1 MAHDVMTQA
10 PSQTGPLTLHGHD
23 VDGVNRCVH
32 CGLCLSYCPTFSI
45 LGTEMDSPRGRIF
58 LIKSLAEGRI
68 ALSDATVSH
77 LDLCLGCRACEPV
90 CPSGVPY
97 GQLIEAAR
105 ADIETR
111 RPGGLLR
118 RLFRWLNFA
127 VLLPNP
133 RMLGLAATGL
143 RFYQV
148 SGLQRLARAC
158 GLLRLLPSPLADWEP
173 LLPVLP
179 PAEERA
185 PLPALTPAEG
195 VKRARVGMLTGCIQQ
210 IAFGSQNRATA
221 RVLAKN
227 GVEVA
232 APPEQTCCGALHAHA
247 GEHDLAITL
256 AKRTIEVFEA
266 AKVDCVVVNTSG
278 CGAHM
283 KNYGILLA
291 GDPAWSERARF
302 FSSRVRDLAE
312 FLAEE
317 PLRGPLGRVTKT
329 VTYHDPCHIVH
340 GQKISKPPRELLA
353 QIPGVT
359 VVPLAEADR
368 CCGSAGTY
376 NLTQPEMAR
385 QLQSRKVAHI
395 RETGAE
401 AVVTSNPGCII
412 QIVQGL
418 EAAGAPVKVL
428 HLVELIDE
436 SYRSAPQAPHPTLS
450 PEGRGKSSQKPSPP
464 SRERAG

>member
-10 PSQTGPLTLHGHD
+10 SSQTGPLTLHGHD
-23 VDGVNRCVH
+23 VEGVNRCVH

-133 RMLGLAATGL
+133 RALGLAATGL
-143 RFYQV
+143 RLYQV
-148 SGLQRLARAC
+148 TGLQRLARAC
-158 GLLRLLPSPLADWEP
+158 GFLRLLPSPLADWEP

-185 PLPALTPAEG
+185 PIPALTPAEG

-227 GVEVA
+227 GVEIV

-278 CGAHM
+278 CGAHL

-291 GDPAWSERARF
+291 GDPAWSARAQI

-359 VVPLAEADR
+359 VVPLAEADL

-395 RETGAE
+395 RQSGAE

-436 SYRSAPQAPHPTLS
+436 SYRNA
-450 PEGRGKSSQKPSPP
+450 
-464 SRERAG
+464 AG

>member
-1 MAHDVMTQA
+1 M
-10 PSQTGPLTLHGHD
+10 
-23 VDGVNRCVH
+23 
-32 CGLCLSYCPTFSI
+32 
-45 LGTEMDSPRGRIF
+45 
-58 LIKSLAEGRI
+58 EG
-68 ALSDATVSH
+68 
-77 LDLCLGCRACEPV
+77 
-90 CPSGVPY
+90 
-97 GQLIEAAR
+97 
-105 ADIETR
+105 
-111 RPGGLLR
+111 
-118 RLFRWLNFA
+118 LFRGA
-127 VLLPNP
+127 
-133 RMLGLAATGL
+133 
-143 RFYQV
+143 
-148 SGLQRLARAC
+148 
-158 GLLRLLPSPLADWEP
+158 
-173 LLPVLP
+173 
-179 PAEERA
+179 
-185 PLPALTPAEG
+185 
-195 VKRARVGMLTGCIQQ
+195 
-210 IAFGSQNRATA
+210 NRATE
-221 RVLAKN
+221 RVLARN
-227 GVEVA
+227 GCELVA
-232 APPEQTCCGALHAHA
+232 ADRQMCCGALHAHA
-247 GEHDLAITL
+247 GEHALAITL

-278 CGAHM
+278 CGAHL

-291 GDPAWSERARF
+291 GDPAWSERARL

-385 QLQSRKVAHI
+385 QLQARKVAHI

-418 EAAGAPVKVL
+418 EAEGPPVKVL

-436 SYRSAPQAPHPTLS
+436 SYRNAA
-450 PEGRGKSSQKPSPP
+450 R
-464 SRERAG
+464 

>member
-10 PSQTGPLTLHGHD
+10 PSQAGPLTLHGHD
-23 VDGVNRCVH
+23 VEGVNRCVH

-105 ADIETR
+105 ADIESR
-111 RPGGLLR
+111 RPGGPLR

-158 GLLRLLPSPLADWEP
+158 GLLKLLPSPLGDWEP

-185 PLPALTPAEG
+185 PIPALTPAEG

-227 GVEVA
+227 GAEVA
-232 APPEQTCCGALHAHA
+232 APREQTCCGALHAHA
-247 GEHDLAITL
+247 GEHDLAVTL
-256 AKRTIEVFEA
+256 AKRTIEVFDA

-278 CGAHM
+278 CGAHL

-291 GDPAWSERARF
+291 GDPAWSARAGL

-359 VVPLAEADR
+359 VVPLVEADR

-385 QLQSRKVAHI
+385 QLQARKVAHI

-418 EAAGAPVKVL
+418 EAEGPPVKVL

-436 SYRSAPQAPHPTLS
+436 SYRNAA
-450 PEGRGKSSQKPSPP
+450 R
-464 SRERAG
+464 

>member
-23 VDGVNRCVH
+23 VEGVNRCVH

-143 RFYQV
+143 RLYQV

-185 PLPALTPAEG
+185 PLAALTPAEG

-210 IAFGSQNRATA
+210 IAFGSQNRATV

-247 GEHDLAITL
+247 GEHALAITL

-291 GDPAWSERARF
+291 GDPAWSERARL

-385 QLQSRKVAHI
+385 QLQARKVAHI

-428 HLVELIDE
+428 HLVELLDE
-436 SYRSAPQAPHPTLS
+436 SYRNAPQAPHPALS
-450 PEGRGKSSQKPSPP
+450 PEGRGKSQKPSPP
-464 SRERAG
+464 SGERAG